1 MWAELLLQYKG
12 NSHRK
17 RQATEKKTTYR
28 RSQRNLKALSRS
40 SRFKNK
46 IEAPKNQN
54 ILQMSLYN
62 QFQEIANKRFGLIR
76 NIVTD
81 FQNDCFTACFT
92 DENGHAWEMI
102 YEPKTN
108 QILIYPLKM
117 KEVRK
122 RKGFAELKEEEAKAE
137 EMAVGNRKANYK
149 EIAIARRVALKK
161 LSDDLKALEELNGR
175 GRTEV
180 SVNTLLREFYAQQG
194 HEDLKSFH
202 EWKKNGYI
210 VRKGETAL
218 SIWGRP
224 IDTSKKKDNETDY
237 KEDEEKTKDY
247 YPIALLFSRKQVVK
261 INQK

>member
-1 MWAELLLQYKG
+1 M
-12 NSHRK
+12 
-17 RQATEKKTTYR
+17 T
-28 RSQRNLKALSRS
+28 
-40 SRFKNK
+40 
-46 IEAPKNQN
+46 I
-54 ILQMSLYN
+54 YN
-62 QFQEIANKRFGLIR
+62 QFQSTANKRFGIIR
-76 NIVTD
+76 NFVTD
-81 FQNDCFTACFT
+81 IQNDCFTACFT
-92 DENGHAWEMI
+92 DDKERAWQMI
-102 YEPKTN
+102 YDNKTK
-108 QILIYPLKM
+108 QFITYPLKM
-117 KEVRK
+117 KQIKK
-122 RKGFAELKEEEAKAE
+122 RSDFAELKEVETKAE
-137 EMAVGNRKANYK
+137 EMALNNRKANKK